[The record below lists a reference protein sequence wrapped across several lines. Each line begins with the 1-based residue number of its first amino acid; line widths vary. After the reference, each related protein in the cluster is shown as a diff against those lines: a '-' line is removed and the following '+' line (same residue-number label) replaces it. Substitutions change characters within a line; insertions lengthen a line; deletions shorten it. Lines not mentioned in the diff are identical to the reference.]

1 MKTPGKL
8 SSTKPDD
15 LLLEAA
21 EEGDLN
27 AVKERIAAGA
37 NLNAAAKRK
46 PPAIFYA
53 IRSEKLPV
61 LKALIDAGADLN
73 AIAEPP
79 GSSIPST
86 PLCYAIE
93 SKNREM
99 TEVLLKAGADL
110 TLDAKPGINPA
121 SNAAQQAS
129 KAYFTINATDE
140 EWMSSK
146 PRTKAVLDQA
156 KTERD
161 YWMRLIRDSIARGV
175 KVRDYW
181 LWNAAKY
188 HDQELALLLISA
200 GVNPNAA
207 PHGGSALTAAIE
219 LGLEEMAFALIKAG
233 ADVNLK
239 AKNPPLLVAAANGR
253 VSVIPALLD
262 AGADINVVDDIQIDE
277 PEDPPKPKDPYRF
290 LPTAE
295 GATALIVATRM
306 GHETTVKLLVER
318 GADMNIGDKHGITA
332 LAWATRKKATAIMG
346 ILSKTGAAKP
356 EFLEGSLGTAFWLAA
371 KGGDKTKVEELLSRG
386 AKPDE
391 MVKDREGEHFPLV
404 SAAREGHLDIVR
416 LLLKHGAN
424 PNIGAQENWS
434 ADVTPLMAAA
444 RTGRL
449 EIVKVLL
456 AAKADVG
463 AKDKGLD
470 GGGETALHYAA
481 RGGNGDVIKALL
493 GAGARINAKA
503 KDGITPLCLAI
514 SEKKHDAI
522 KALLAGGA
530 DANAGPTDG
539 SGPLYIATSKKDAE
553 AVRML
558 LDHGSLPLPKG
569 AKLSFIPLDTAASG
583 GSAEI
588 VTMLSKAGAPVNAQT
603 DRGDTALAGAAL
615 RGHGEVVKIL
625 LTAGA
630 DPNLADCDGFTP
642 LMAALRSKKEEV
654 VKLLLDAGADATAAQ
669 KDGRDV
675 LKIARDG
682 KNDKI
687 ISLIEAAA
695 KKQAEAKPS
704 KTKPVPKP
712 RPAKE
717 VEDQNDVDEDAEKE
731 FEAPDFSEAF
741 KSAEFQ
747 KALQEVEKLCGSKA
761 QPLSDIKGGCSFGM
775 SRVDAERLLATHQ
788 QELLKKGALLFRHN
802 RGDGQS
808 EDKLGLL
815 PSRDWTDL
823 IRVFQTNGANFDLM
837 PADIAKWM
845 KKLSEE
851 QPFIITGASWD
862 WLEGRF
868 TTEIKNFRKL
878 AHKLYEFC
886 PDIVDQGAG
895 TVKDLARSLEKDGYF
910 FLWWD

>member
-1 MKTPGKL
+1 MKTPGKP

-15 LLLEAA
+15 LLLKAA
-21 EEGDLN
+21 EEGDLKT
-27 AVKERIAAGA
+27 VKERIAAGA

-53 IRSEKLPV
+53 IRSGKLPV
-61 LKALIDAGADLN
+61 LHALIEAGANLN
-73 AIAEPP
+73 SIAEPP

-86 PLCYAIE
+86 PLCHAIE

-99 TEVLLKAGADL
+99 AEALLKAGADL

-121 SNAAQQAS
+121 SNAAEQAS
-129 KAYFTINATDE
+129 RAYFTLNATE
-140 EWMSSK
+140 EQWMSSK
-146 PRTKAVLDQA
+146 PRTKAVLNQA
-156 KTERD
+156 KADRD
-161 YWMRLIRDSIARGV
+161 YWMSLIRDSIARAV

-188 HDQELALLLISA
+188 YDQELALLLISA

-207 PHGGSALTAAIE
+207 PHGGTALAAAIE
-219 LGLEEMAFALIKAG
+219 LGLEEMALALIKAG

-253 VSVIPALLD
+253 VSIIPALLD

-295 GATALIVATRM
+295 GVTALIVATRM
-306 GHETTVKLLVER
+306 GNEAAVKLLVER
-318 GADMNIGDKHGITA
+318 GADVNIGDKHGITA
-332 LAWATRKKATAIMG
+332 LAWATRKNAAAIME
-346 ILSKTGAAKP
+346 IVSKTGAAKP
-356 EFLEGSLGTAFWLAA
+356 EFLEGSLSTAFWLAA
-371 KGGDKTKVEELLSRG
+371 KAGNKAKIEQLLSRG

-391 MVKDREGEHFPLV
+391 MVKDLEGEHFALV
-404 SAAREGHLDIVR
+404 SAAREGHLDVVQ
-416 LLLKHGAN
+416 LLLQHGTN
-424 PNIGAQENWS
+424 VNIRAQENWS

-444 RTGRL
+444 RKGHT
-449 EIVKVLL
+449 EIVKALL
-456 AAKADVG
+456 AAKADVA

-470 GGGETALHYAA
+470 GGGETPLHYAA
-481 RGGNGDVIKALL
+481 RGGNADVVRALI
-493 GAGARINAKA
+493 GAGAKANAKA
-503 KDGITPLCLAI
+503 KDGITPLCLAV

-522 KALLAGGA
+522 KALLEGGA
-530 DANAGPTDG
+530 DANAGPSDG
-539 SGPLYIATSKKDAE
+539 SGPLYIATSKKDPE

-558 LDHGSLPLPKG
+558 LDHSALPLPKG
-569 AKLSFIPLDTAASG
+569 VKLAFIPLDTAASN
-583 GSAEI
+583 GSVEI
-588 VTMLSKAGAPVNAQT
+588 VGMLLKAGAPVSAQT
-603 DRGDTALAGAAL
+603 HRGDTALAGAAL
-615 RGHGEVVKIL
+615 RGHLEVVKIL
-625 LTAGA
+625 LAAGA
-630 DPNLADCDGFTP
+630 EPNLADADGFTP
-642 LMAALRSKKEEV
+642 LMAALRSKKEDV
-654 VKLLLDAGADATAAQ
+654 VELLLDAGADITAVQ
-669 KDGRDV
+669 KDGGNA
-675 LKIARDG
+675 LKIAREG
-682 KNDKI
+682 KNEKI

-704 KTKPVPKP
+704 TTKSAPKP
-712 RPAKE
+712 KPAKE
-717 VEDQNDVDEDAEKE
+717 VEDEDDLEDDEDEE
-731 FEAPDFSEAF
+731 FEAPDFSGPS

-747 KALQEVEKLCGSKA
+747 TALQEVEKLSGSKP
-761 QPLSDIKGGCSFGM
+761 QPLSDIKGGYSFGM
-775 SRVDAERLLATHQ
+775 SRAEAERLLASHQ
-788 QELLKKGALLFRHN
+788 RELLKKGALLFRHN
-802 RGDGQS
+802 RSDGHG

-815 PSRDWTDL
+815 PTRDWTDL

-845 KKLSEE
+845 TKLSEE

-868 TTEIKNFRKL
+868 TTEIMNPRKL

-895 TVKDLARSLEKDGYF
+895 TVKDLARLLEKDGYF